1 MEGFCVVKTLRFG
14 LTPETRAALQ
24 AAPISPPSS
33 SILEGGKSRYHYF
46 LPVTP
51 QQFYS

>member
-33 SILEGGKSRYHYF
+33 ILEGGKSRYHYF